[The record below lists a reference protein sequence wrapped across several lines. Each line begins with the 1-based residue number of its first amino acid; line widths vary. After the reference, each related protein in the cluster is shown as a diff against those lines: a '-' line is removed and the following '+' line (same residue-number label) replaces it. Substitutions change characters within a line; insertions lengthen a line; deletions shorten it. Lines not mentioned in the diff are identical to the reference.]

1 MTKDFLKYLT
11 VIFAYL
17 HFSRVKS
24 REVIKYC
31 TFAESTLKHW
41 VIDLKAKKYHL
52 KLSKLQCIAMYL
64 ILSKYIMIT
73 NQEQKV
79 SPEEVGELNV
89 EIMQVYNLLVKKLPF
104 YCRSQFSS
112 LKSKRNELENVS
124 IEEIFDRVK
133 EKSVFKFHE
142 FYLKHSA
149 MGV

>member
-31 TFAESTLKHW
+31 TFAESTLKQW

-52 KLSKLQCIAMYL
+52 KLSKLQCIAIYL

-79 SPEEVGELNV
+79 SPEEIGELNV
-89 EIMQVYNLLVKKLPF
+89 EYNFLVKKLPF

-133 EKSVFKFHE
+133 EKSVLSFMNFT
-142 FYLKHSA
+142 
-149 MGV
+149 